1 MYILVT
7 PVETF
12 GFHHVYKKFLT
23 QISLAL
29 AHETR
34 KEWQNEKKAKT
45 SYEKLTMALKNVMVL
60 QY

>member
-23 QISLAL
+23 QVYLAL

-34 KEWQNEKKAKT
+34 KEWQNEKRAKT
-45 SYEKLTMALKNVMVL
+45 SYEKSLWR
-60 QY
+60 